1 MERNPFLARRLAR
14 MVGVDSTGLSYK
26 VGAAQAEALRS
37 IRPCSGGGGF
47 VDDLGAEDG
56 PKVLADLMEALIG
69 AVALDVGGF
78 DEAERAFARIVVP
91 PPEVMA
97 AVAKGE
103 VVVPGNSFGFEGK
116 PFDTP
121 PDEGKPGAQSPEFV
135 QPFSF

>member
-78 DEAERAFARIVVP
+78 DEAERAFAHIVVP

-121 PDEGKPGAQSPEFV
+121 PESKPGAKSAEFV